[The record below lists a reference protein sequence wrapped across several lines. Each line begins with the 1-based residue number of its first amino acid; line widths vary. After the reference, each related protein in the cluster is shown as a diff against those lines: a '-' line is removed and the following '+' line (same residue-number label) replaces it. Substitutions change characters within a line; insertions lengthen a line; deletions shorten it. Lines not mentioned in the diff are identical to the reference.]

1 MCGDHTGYHAGSEG
15 FLELCSTLKGRH
27 EMMDCM
33 GLVNRV
39 FYGALKNKIWDKKTY
54 HGHYLIRTFR
64 PFLKK
69 VRKKVRRE
77 KRANQEWF

>member
-39 FYGALKNKIWDKKTY
+39 FYGALKNKIWKSTELTEEADNADLDGYKY
-54 HGHYLIRTFR
+54 EL
-64 PFLKK
+64 
-69 VRKKVRRE
+69 
-77 KRANQEWF
+77 